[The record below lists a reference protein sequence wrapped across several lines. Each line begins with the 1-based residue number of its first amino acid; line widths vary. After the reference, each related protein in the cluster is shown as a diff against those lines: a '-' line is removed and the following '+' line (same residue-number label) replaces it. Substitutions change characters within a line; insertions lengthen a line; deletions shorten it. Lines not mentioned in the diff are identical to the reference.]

1 MIDQFLIFDHQRT
14 SPIGSKMRNVKL
26 VRKLTDFGVEPLAGT
41 TEQMANHIKTETA
54 RWHALIKER
63 QLTLD

>member
-1 MIDQFLIFDHQRT
+1 
-14 SPIGSKMRNVKL
+14 MRNVKL